1 MKKLLLVL
9 SLLASLNIEAQ
20 FVTTLAK
27 QVPETQEDGIFYY
40 LPKTVVKLEFTVEET
55 HYYVGPYAEFATKL
69 LGSNDH
75 IKENK
80 TITTIKSVDI
90 QTVKDIDPSAL
101 FFISLDEKSKDPL
114 PNIILDED
122 GVILSYGYDKADF
135 LQNTDDKDNSIN
147 ELAEELKPVTFIEI
161 LDNEVELDDDDEEE
175 GGAAK
180 KITKEDKAKVALEH
194 INKIRSAYFDLISGA
209 NEVNYGNTMSIMT
222 DDMKALENEY
232 VNLFKGK
239 VSKNIYKKT
248 VYVTPEANQGNASLP
263 VAKIGESVKIQFE
276 SNNTLSNIT
285 KTSDEAKS
293 AGQINKLFYRIP
305 AKSNV
310 KILVGNQIIAQ
321 KQLIISQFGDIRIVS
336 VKNNKVLFDQN
347 TGQIISITH

>member
-27 QVPETQEDGIFYY
+27 QVHETQEDGIFYY

-80 TITTIKSVDI
+80 TTTTIKSVDI

-114 PNIILDED
+114 PNILLDED
-122 GVILSYGYDKADF
+122 GVLLSYGYDKVDF
-135 LQNTDDKDNSIN
+135 LQNNDDKDNSTN
-147 ELAEELKPVTFIEI
+147 ELTEELKPVTFIEI

-232 VNLFKGK
+232 VSLFKGK
-239 VSKNIYKKT
+239 VSKSIYKKT

-276 SNNTLSNIT
+276 SNNILSNIT